1 MVRARAL
8 RPLHARP
15 CQRALCLAL
24 ALALASAPPVARAA
38 PAEEAAAL
46 YEEGVAARD
55 SGELALAAER
65 FAAAYAL
72 LPQSE
77 LERRASILF
86 ELIDAHR
93 GAYTARGRPYHLCQA
108 EILLRDFIV
117 TTERGRGR
125 TKSRDLKKANE
136 LLVQIRADLD
146 RVRYDRP
153 ELDCANEPANEPERP
168 VESEPV
174 TDSGEAPSGA
184 DEPARAALRDPVKLS
199 GIALTGAGGLLL
211 GLVGM
216 GLAIGKQAE
225 FEGTWLLTTRPQL
238 GTDAPEVQDLDRWGR
253 RGNTL
258 AIVGGAAGGVLFG
271 VGVTLLVM
279 STRRARPSALT
290 SRLGV
295 APHTRGLGLTWR
307 F

>member
-8 RPLHARP
+8 RLPPARP
-15 CQRALCLAL
+15 CQRALALAL
-24 ALALASAPPVARAA
+24 ALALAAPPVARAA
-38 PAEEAAAL
+38 PTEDAASL
-46 YEEGVAARD
+46 YEAGVAARD
-55 SGELALAAER
+55 RGELALATER

-72 LPQSE
+72 IPQNE

-86 ELIDAHR
+86 ELVDAHR
-93 GAYTARGRPYHLCQA
+93 GAYTARSRPYHLCQA

-153 ELDCANEPANEPERP
+153 ELDCAVEPANEPERP
-168 VESEPV
+168 VEGEPV
-174 TDSGEAPSGA
+174 PEAITDPLPEGEPLRPRHDPMLISG
-184 DEPARAALRDPVKLS
+184 V
-199 GIALTGAGGLLL
+199 ALTSAGGLLL
-211 GLVGM
+211 GMVGM
-216 GLAIGKQAE
+216 GLAIGKQAD
-225 FEGTWLLTTRPQL
+225 FEGTWLLKTRPQL
-238 GTDAPEVQDLDRWGR
+238 STAAPEVQEIDRWGR

-258 AIVGGAAGGVLFG
+258 AIVSGAVGGVLLG
-271 VGVTLLVM
+271 VGLTLLITGGRR
-279 STRRARPSALT
+279 TRASPIAA
-290 SRLGV
+290 RLGV
-295 APHTRGLGLTWR
+295 APHTRGLGLAWR